1 MPDAPDDP
9 ELTRL
14 LDALVSAS
22 EDVQLAYAEFSP
34 ATQRRAERDQE
45 DARAAIFAYLARA
58 YVRRDRLHDDGPWE
72 PGDGSPYAAALEAED
87 VDATP

>member
-14 LDALVSAS
+14 LDAYGQAEFDFGKAS
-22 EDVQLAYAEFSP
+22 RSGLRAAFGRATDAHLDLLAY
-34 ATQRRAERDQE
+34 
-45 DARAAIFAYLARA
+45 IARA
-58 YVRRDRLHDDGPWE
+58 YVRRDRLRDDGPWE

-87 VDATP
+87 DSDA